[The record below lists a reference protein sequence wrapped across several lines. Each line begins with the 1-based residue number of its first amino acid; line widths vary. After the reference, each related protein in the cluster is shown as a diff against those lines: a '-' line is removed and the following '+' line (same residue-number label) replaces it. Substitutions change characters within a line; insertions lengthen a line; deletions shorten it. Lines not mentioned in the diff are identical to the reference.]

1 MRCVCLLH
9 VSYEYCYM
17 YAIRTLYIIIYVIY
31 VCYMYILC
39 MLSPI
44 FTGYELYV
52 DTIKLA
58 PTSFGTWSKP
68 PAPASSS
75 GEKKKISTVGL
86 TMALVKNKTSRFHI
100 VDTYYC
106 NQALFCCDRNNTQQ
120 QICGNRSWHWEIFG
134 GHGVAGKF
142 HELYWKNVHGGKPKP
157 YLIISSSIPGY
168 DPYPKILYVYDGL
181 SKCMFP
187 VLLIN
192 RNSMR
197 AASCLPLKNMTYLDD
212 VKTWKFFIIFG
223 NLSKTTGIG

>member
-75 GEKKKISTVGL
+75 GGKKKISTVGL

-142 HELYWKNVHGGKPKP
+142 HELYWKNVHGGKPKHIWS
-157 YLIISSSIPGY
+157 Y
-168 DPYPKILYVYDGL
+168 
-181 SKCMFP
+181 P
-187 VLLIN
+187 VLFPDMIHI
-192 RNSMR
+192 RR
-197 AASCLPLKNMTYLDD
+197 YCTYMT
-212 VKTWKFFIIFG
+212 VCQNVCSRFCW
-223 NLSKTTGIG
+223 